1 MTILK
6 KTLYVGVGLGALATR
21 RVRTAVHRLEE
32 EGRKV
37 LQQPDHPV
45 HRVRQQ
51 IRSVADEGQRI
62 VQSVATRI
70 YYMLGLT
77 PLQETRRLHE
87 RVDEIESRVY
97 PPAQS
102 NAAHTNS

>member
-1 MTILK
+1 MAILK
-6 KTLYVGVGLGALATR
+6 KTLYVSVGLGALAAR
-21 RVRTAVHRLEE
+21 KVRTALHRLEE
-32 EGRKV
+32 EGRNV

-51 IRSVADEGQRI
+51 IRSVADEGRSV
-62 VQSVATRI
+62 VQSIATRL
-70 YYMLGLT
+70 YYTLGLT
-77 PLQETRRLHE
+77 PLQETQRLHA

-102 NAAHTNS
+102 NAAHSNS